1 MCFFASYVLPE
12 YICFMNV
19 ALRTRKFETTYPDG
33 ENSAPKLTRL
43 GKYVMNSDGSFKMKG
58 GKKILIRF
66 KQLTIQYYLEI
77 YRKGEKRESQFLDI
91 FILPSDTAQQKE
103 DKTALANSIRNKV
116 EQEYAA
122 GKFDNVLPKY
132 RSGID
137 FFAYCDNYLKE
148 YKNKDNRKVAG
159 SIKHFKRFYETKYN
173 RTTLSMASFK
183 NTVAND
189 FIKYLKKDS
198 GLSGGTPM
206 AYLKKIKAIAKA
218 AHFDRLLNEDPFYLL
233 STKLLQHKDV
243 IKKEVLT
250 EDELIQLFKTP
261 CSNEFVRR
269 TFFWGCYTGMG
280 MGEIRKLKW
289 SQIKID
295 AKELRY
301 SRGKTEIK
309 VVLHL
314 NNFTEKLLFGLN
326 KKNTLVFEDYRM
338 PSDNGINKVLG
349 RWVRSAGIDK
359 HITFYCS
366 RHIFGTRV
374 LRTSNNLKV
383 VAETMGH
390 SSTRFTENYARII
403 DNEDKKAVE
412 SLPDISLGTA

>member
-1 MCFFASYVLPE
+1 
-12 YICFMNV
+12 MNV
-19 ALRTRKFETTYPDG
+19 SLRTRKFETTYPNGDKA
-33 ENSAPKLTRL
+33 APKLKRL
-43 GKYVMNSDGSFKMKG
+43 GKYAKNKDGSFKMKG
-58 GKKILIRF
+58 GNKV
-66 KQLTIQYYLEI
+66 LTKFAMPTTQYYLDI
-77 YRKGEKRESQFLDI
+77 NRTGAKRESQYLDI
-91 FILPSDTAQQKE
+91 FILPSDTPQQKG

-132 RSGID
+132 RRNID
-137 FFAYCDNYLKE
+137 FLAYCDKYLKE
-148 YKNKDNRKVAG
+148 YKNKDSRKVAG
-159 SIKHFKRFYETKYN
+159 AIKHFKTFYSTKYN
-173 RTTLSMASFK
+173 RITLSMTSFK
-183 NTVAND
+183 NNVAND

-218 AHFDRLLNEDPFYLL
+218 AHFDRFLNEDPFYLL

-250 EDELIQLFKTP
+250 ENELIQLFKTP

-301 SRGKTEIK
+301 SRGKTENK

-314 NNFTEKLLFGLN
+314 NSFAEKLLFGLN
-326 KKNTLVFEDYRM
+326 KKNTLVFGDYRM

-403 DNEDKKAVE
+403 DNEDKKAVA
-412 SLPDISLGTA
+412 SLPDISLEIDEFSTPYPHEKS

>member
-1 MCFFASYVLPE
+1 
-12 YICFMNV
+12 MNV
-19 ALRTRKFETTYPDG
+19 ALRTRKFETTYPNGDR
-33 ENSAPKLTRL
+33 SAPKLTRL
-43 GKYVMNSDGSFKMKG
+43 GKYVKNSDGSFKMKG
-58 GKKILIRF
+58 GKKVLTKF
-66 KQLTIQYYLEI
+66 KMLTTQFYLDI
-77 YRKGEKRESQFLDI
+77 NRKESKRESQYLDI
-91 FILPSDTAQQKE
+91 FVLPSDTAQQKE

-132 RSGID
+132 RNSID
-137 FFAYCDNYLKE
+137 FLAYCDNYAKK
-148 YKNKDNRKVAG
+148 YKNKDVRKVLGA
-159 SIKHFKRFYETKYN
+159 IAHFKRFYGTKYN
-173 RTTLSMASFK
+173 KSTLAMASFK

-198 GLSGGTPM
+198 GLNGGTPLS
-206 AYLKKIKAIAKA
+206 YLKTIKAIAKS
-218 AHFDRLLNEDPFYLL
+218 AHYDRLLSEDPFYLL
-233 STKLLQHKDV
+233 STKSLQYKDV

-250 EDELIQLFKTP
+250 EDELMLLFKTP

-280 MGEIRKLKW
+280 MGEIRILKW
-289 SQIKID
+289 SQIKIE
-295 AKELRY
+295 AKELKY
-301 SRGKTEIK
+301 TRGKTGNK

-314 NNFTEKLLFGLN
+314 NSFTEKLLFGLN
-326 KKNTLVFEDYRM
+326 RKNTLVFGDYKM
-338 PSDNGINKVLG
+338 LSNPGVNKVISK
-349 RWVRSAGIDK
+349 WVRSAGIDK

-390 SSTRFTENYARII
+390 SSTKFTENYARII
-403 DNEDKKAVE
+403 DNEDKKAVA
-412 SLPDISLGTA
+412 SLPDISQLSTL